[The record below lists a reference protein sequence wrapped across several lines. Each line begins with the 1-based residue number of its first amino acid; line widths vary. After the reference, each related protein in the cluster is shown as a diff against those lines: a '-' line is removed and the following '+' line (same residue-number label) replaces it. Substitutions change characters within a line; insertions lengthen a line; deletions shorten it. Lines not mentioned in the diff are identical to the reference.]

1 MTSVRP
7 YQRESID
14 ALFSYW
20 KEGEA
25 GNPLLDLA
33 TGTGKSVVLA
43 MLMKELLQGYPL
55 MRILVLVHVREL
67 VAQNFQQLLRVW
79 PQAPAGI
86 NSAGLGRRDTDHPI
100 IFASVQSVYKNP
112 ERLGRRDLVL
122 IDEAH
127 LTPPDGDGMY
137 MALLNGLRERS
148 PDIRVA
154 GCTATP
160 YRLSSG
166 RLDQG
171 SPRFFDRIVYSY
183 GIADGVADGFLSPL
197 VAKGMKSEIDVK
209 GVGKSAGDFKARF
222 LELAADKS
230 ELVAAAVTEIMAYGQ
245 SRRSWLVFCSGID
258 HAAHVCAEF
267 RSRGVSAEY
276 VTGTTPKSER
286 DRILSWFKSGK
297 IRAVCNM
304 SVLTTGFDAPNVDL
318 IAMLRPTLSTG
329 LYVQMLG
336 RGTRLAPNKTD
347 CLVLDFSGNVRRHGP
362 VDMIEVD
369 AKERG
374 PKGETL
380 EAAKVDSVRAKE
392 CPSCQTLNP
401 MAVRNCL
408 TCDYEFQVAAKHEAK
423 ADTEVSVMSGKD
435 RDGFVPVKGVFYYRH
450 VKRDNPEALPT
461 LRVEY
466 GVGID
471 TVRAW
476 YCFSHP
482 VNSTPYR
489 KAAHWWLEAGGQVPV
504 PQSVDD
510 VLGRVNELNPPHW
523 ILWRKVDGGF
533 KEVVARRYGQIQLKL
548 EGVAA

>member
-1 MTSVRP
+1 VTSLRP
-7 YQRESID
+7 YQRAAID
-14 ALFSYW
+14 AVFKYW
-20 KEGEA
+20 QEGEA

-43 MLMKELLQGYPL
+43 TLMRELMQGYPL
-55 MRILVLVHVREL
+55 MRMLVLVHVREL
-67 VAQNFQQLLRVW
+67 VSQNFQQLLRAW

-86 NSAGLGRRDTDHPI
+86 NSAGLGRRDTSHPI
-100 IFASVQSVYKNP
+100 IFASIQSVYKNP

-137 MALLNGLRERS
+137 MALLKGLKERS
-148 PDIRVA
+148 PDIRVM

-209 GVGKSAGDFKARF
+209 GVAKSGGEFKSGA
-222 LELAADKS
+222 LELAADKA
-230 ELVAAAVTEIMAYGQ
+230 ELVAAAVTEIISYGQ
-245 SRRSWLVFCSGID
+245 ARRSWLIFCSGVD
-258 HAAHVCAEF
+258 HAIHVCAEL
-267 RSRGVSAEY
+267 RSRGVVAEY
-276 VTGTTPKSER
+276 VTGTTSKGER
-286 DRILSWFKSGK
+286 DRILNGFKAGVIK
-297 IRAVCNM
+297 AVCNM
-304 SVLTTGFDAPNVDL
+304 SVLTTGFDAPNTDL

-336 RGTRLAPNKTD
+336 RGTRIAPKKTD

-362 VDMIEVD
+362 VDMIDVE
-369 AKERG
+369 AKTRG

-401 MAVRNCL
+401 MAVRHCL
-408 TCDYEFQVAAKHEAK
+408 TCDYEFPVAAKHEAK

-435 RDGFVPVKGVFYYRH
+435 RDGFVPVKSVHYYRH
-450 VKRDNPEALPT
+450 EKRDNLEALPT

-471 TVRAW
+471 SLRAW
-476 YCFSHP
+476 YCFSHA
-482 VNSTPYR
+482 VGSTPYK
-489 KAAHWWLEAGGQVPV
+489 KALQWWLEAGGQIPV
-504 PQSVDD
+504 PQSVNDA
-510 VLGRVNELNPPHW
+510 LARVGELNAP
-523 ILWRKVDGGF
+523 ISVLWRKVDGGF
-533 KEVVARRYGQIQLKL
+533 KEIVARRYGPQQLKL